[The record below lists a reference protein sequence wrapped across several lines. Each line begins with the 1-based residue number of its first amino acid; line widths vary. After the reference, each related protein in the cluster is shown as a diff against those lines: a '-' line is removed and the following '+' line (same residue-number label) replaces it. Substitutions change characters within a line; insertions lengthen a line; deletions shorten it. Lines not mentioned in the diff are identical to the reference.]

1 MFLICLRFFMD
12 ALALA
17 DMVFACFTMAS
28 IYGLLSVFLPCQP
41 GLFSSIICTEG
52 HVFAFPPLWKTGI
65 LIFFAI
71 LEFVVYMQVG
81 LGGMYY
87 IVTVLLTGVTF
98 LWIECVTFIRK
109 WEQGLATLIEYRKVQ
124 MFEKV
129 LNACTRNRIFLKTA
143 LLTPSLQIFLS
154 FAVITMYRSNQVD
167 SPIMAMFL
175 LVYLLNLAFTLQT
188 FSSAAK
194 VNMASQKWVDSCK
207 GRTTSKFERKMH
219 KSLAPLRLMFGNNF
233 VEVLT
238 PLVVQEFCVRQMM
251 SFLVI
256 MSK

>member
-1 MFLICLRFFMD
+1 MLLLHLIVTNESMKLFKNTSKMSKISIFGCIKNHLKLGDYFPTTFATWDEKQGKIKLIGKSKSKLVHSGTILQLAVITVRIWSVVTKATNLMERVIGVAITSLTTIAFLLRFQISADFLQVQFLNFAFSTRDLPYTSKEKMFLICLRFFMD

-52 HVFAFPPLWKTGI
+52 HV
-65 LIFFAI
+65 
-71 LEFVVYMQVG
+71 G

-124 MFEKV
+124 MFEK
-129 LNACTRNRIFLKTA
+129 
-143 LLTPSLQIFLS
+143 
-154 FAVITMYRSNQVD
+154 
-167 SPIMAMFL
+167 
-175 LVYLLNLAFTLQT
+175 
-188 FSSAAK
+188 
-194 VNMASQKWVDSCK
+194 
-207 GRTTSKFERKMH
+207 
-219 KSLAPLRLMFGNNF
+219 
-233 VEVLT
+233 
-238 PLVVQEFCVRQMM
+238 
-251 SFLVI
+251 
-256 MSK
+256 